1 MLAPLAWLKEYVDL
15 TLPIKELAE
24 RITLAGL
31 AVDAIRQV
39 GDWWDPEFI
48 RVGRVVRVAPH
59 PDADRLVLVD
69 VDFDGD
75 APQRVVTGA
84 PNLFQYRG
92 VDPLPV
98 LKVAFARAGAV
109 LVDAYSEERPR
120 PMKKLKPSKIRG
132 VESSGMVCSERE
144 LGLSEEHEGI
154 ILLPEDAPVG
164 TPLRDYLGDSVL
176 ELDLT
181 VDMARCYNMIGIARE
196 ISALTDAPLH
206 LPPDEFDADGNDQA
220 ADYVAVRIDEPTLC
234 NRYTA
239 IVIQDIAIGPSPKW
253 MQERLTKAGMR
264 PINNVVDITN
274 YVMLEWGQPLHAF
287 DYDILTRRAQQVGDA
302 TPTIVVRRAA
312 AGEKFTTLD
321 GVERKLDD
329 SMLMIAD
336 TLGSVAIAG
345 VMGGLESEVTDNT
358 HTVLL
363 ESATFDG
370 INNRRTSRA
379 LKLFS
384 EANFRFARGIPSKLN
399 AIAARRAAD
408 LMRQYAGG
416 RLVPGMVDAY
426 PVAQSEPIVYTT
438 DSDMARILGM
448 PVTLLQASDAL
459 ARLDF
464 QVRVVDEP
472 AAHAVTDATLGL
484 VRQAGEPLL
493 ECVAPWHRLDIR
505 YPADLCEEVARIIGY
520 EHVGSTLMR
529 DELPN
534 QRTNATLETE
544 EKIRDILIGCGLQD
558 TINYALTTPENHARL
573 IPTAGSGGSAN
584 GGDNV
589 ADGPFITL
597 ANPGAVER
605 RAMRRT
611 LLVSALENLQYNM
624 RYTNRMATFE
634 IGRVYLPENAAADS
648 ARPLPVEDRRVCI
661 VLAGP
666 RQPESFYNPAES
678 SGEMDFYD
686 LKGVVE
692 TLLER
697 LGFKQGEFEFH
708 ARPDAIA
715 FGPRCAEVFV
725 AGQSIGLAGE
735 IHPRVRA
742 AFDLPGTRVNIAEL
756 RLEPLVRPGYQHS
769 AVQPISSMPPVVED
783 LAFVVSEEITLRQ
796 LEQAIRAAGGDLL
809 TDLELFD
816 LYRGDPLPVGSK
828 SLAFRVTYQSP
839 DANLRDADVVKL
851 RERIVRR
858 VERETGGKLRG

>member
-1 MLAPLAWLKEYVDL
+1 MLAPLAWLKEYVDI
-15 TLPIKELAE
+15 TLPLKELAE

-48 RVGRVVRVAPH
+48 RVGQVLAVAPH

-69 VDFDGD
+69 VDFGGD

-92 VDPLPV
+92 VSPLPV

-164 TPLRDYLGDSVL
+164 APLRDYLGDSVL

-181 VDMARCYNMIGIARE
+181 VDLARCFNMIGIARE

-206 LPPDEFDADGNDQA
+206 LPPDEFPAEGEDQA
-220 ADYVAVRIDEPTLC
+220 SDYVAVRIDEPHLC

-239 IVIQDIAIGPSPKW
+239 IVIQDVAIGPSPKW
-253 MQERLTKAGMR
+253 MQDRLNKAGMR

-287 DYDILTRRAQQVGDA
+287 DYDVLLRRAQQVGDV

-312 AGEKFTTLD
+312 ADEKFTTLD
-321 GVERKLDD
+321 EVERKLDD

-336 TLGSVAIAG
+336 TLGSVALAG
-345 VMGGLESEVTDNT
+345 VMGGLESEVTDGT

-363 ESATFDG
+363 ESATFEG
-370 INNRRTSRA
+370 INTRRTSRT

-384 EANFRFARGIPSKLN
+384 EASYRFARGLPAKLN
-399 AIAARRAAD
+399 DVAARRAAD

-416 RLVPGMVDAY
+416 RLVPGMVDTY
-426 PVAQSEPIVYTT
+426 PVVQNEPIVYTT
-438 DSDMARILGM
+438 ASDMARILGM
-448 PVTLLQASDAL
+448 PVTLAQAAEAL

-472 AAHAVTDATLGL
+472 AAHAPEDATFGL
-484 VRQAGEPLL
+484 VRRAGEPLL
-493 ECVAPWHRLDIR
+493 ECIAPWHRLDIR

-520 EHVGSTLMR
+520 EHAGSTLIQ
-529 DELPN
+529 DELPP
-534 QRTNATLETE
+534 QRTNAVVDTE
-544 EKIRDILIGCGLQD
+544 ERIRDALIGSGLQD
-558 TINYALTTPENHARL
+558 TVNYALTTPESHARL
-573 IPTAGSGGSAN
+573 AVSAAGSASMA
-584 GGDNV
+584 
-589 ADGPFITL
+589 AGPYITL
-597 ANPGAVER
+597 ANPVAVER

-611 LLVSALENLQYNM
+611 MLVSALENLQYNL
-624 RYTNRMATFE
+624 RYTNRLAMFE
-634 IGRVYLPENAAADS
+634 IGRVYLPENADNS
-648 ARPLPVEDRRVCI
+648 RPVEDRRVSI
-661 VLAGP
+661 VLTGP
-666 RQPESFYNPAES
+666 RQPQSFYSTPES
-678 SGEMDFYD
+678 SAEMDFYD
-686 LKGVVE
+686 IKGVVE
-692 TLLER
+692 TLLDR
-697 LGFKQGEFEFH
+697 LGFKAGEYEFR
-708 ARPDAIA
+708 ARPDAES
-715 FGPRCAEVFV
+715 FGPRCAEVYV
-725 AGQSIGLAGE
+725 GGQSIGLAGE
-735 IHPRVRA
+735 LHPRVRA
-742 AFDLPGTRVNIAEL
+742 AFDLPSTRINIAEL
-756 RLEPLVRPGYQHS
+756 RIEPLVRSGYQKS
-769 AVQPISSMPPVVED
+769 SMRPISSMPPVVED
-783 LAFVVSEEITLRQ
+783 LAFVVNEEITLRQ

-809 TDLELFD
+809 VDVELFD
-816 LYRGDPLPVGSK
+816 LYHGDPLPAGTK
-828 SLAFRVTYQSP
+828 SLAFRVTYQSQ

>member
-1 MLAPLAWLKEYVDL
+1 
-15 TLPIKELAE
+15 
-24 RITLAGL
+24 
-31 AVDAIRQV
+31 
-39 GDWWDPEFI
+39 
-48 RVGRVVRVAPH
+48 
-59 PDADRLVLVD
+59 
-69 VDFDGD
+69 
-75 APQRVVTGA
+75 
-84 PNLFQYRG
+84 
-92 VDPLPV
+92 
-98 LKVAFARAGAV
+98 V

-154 ILLPEDAPVG
+154 ILLPEEAPVG

-181 VDMARCYNMIGIARE
+181 VDLARCFNMIGIARE

-206 LPPDEFDADGNDQA
+206 LPPDEFGAEGDDQA
-220 ADYVAVRIDEPTLC
+220 SDYVAVRIDEPALC

-239 IVIQDIAIGPSPKW
+239 ILIQDVAIGPSPTW
-253 MQERLTKAGMR
+253 MQDRLTKAGMR

-287 DYDILTRRAQQVGDA
+287 DYDILVRRAQQVGDV

-312 AGEKFTTLD
+312 ADEKFTTLD
-321 GVERKLDD
+321 EVERKLDD

-358 HTVLL
+358 RTVLL

-370 INNRRTSRA
+370 INSRRTSRA

-384 EANFRFARGIPSKLN
+384 EASFRFARGIPPKLN
-399 AIAARRAAD
+399 DIAARRAAD
-408 LMRQYAGG
+408 LMRQHAGG

-426 PVAQSEPIVYTT
+426 PVVQSEPIVYTT
-438 DSDMARILGM
+438 ASDMARILGM
-448 PVTLLQASDAL
+448 PVTLLQASEAL
-459 ARLDF
+459 ERLNF

-472 AAHAVTDATLGL
+472 AAHAPVDATFGL

-493 ECVAPWHRLDIR
+493 ECVGPWHRLDIR

-520 EHVGSTLMR
+520 EHAGSTLIQ
-529 DELPN
+529 DELPP
-534 QRTNATLETE
+534 QRTNAMVDTE

-573 IPTAGSGGSAN
+573 VPSVAGSAN
-584 GGDNV
+584 GAGDG
-589 ADGPFITL
+589 DGNTQYITL
-597 ANPGAVER
+597 TNPVALER

-611 LLVSALENLQYNM
+611 MLVSALENLQYNL
-624 RYTNRMATFE
+624 RYTSRLAMFE
-634 IGRVYLPENAAADS
+634 IGRVYLPENAEGP
-648 ARPLPVEDRRVCI
+648 RPVEDRRVCI

-666 RQPESFYNPAES
+666 RQPQSFYSTAES

-708 ARPDAIA
+708 ARPDAES
-715 FGPRCAEVFV
+715 FGPRCAEVYV
-725 AGQSIGLAGE
+725 GGQSIGLAGE

-742 AFDLPGTRVNIAEL
+742 AFDLPAATTTRVNIAEL
-756 RLEPLVRPGYQHS
+756 RIEPLVRSGYQKS
-769 AVQPISSMPPVVED
+769 TMRPISSMPPVVED
-783 LAFVVSEEITLRQ
+783 LAFVVNEEITLRK
-796 LEQAIRAAGGDLL
+796 LEQAIRAAGADLL
-809 TDLELFD
+809 AAVELFD
-816 LYRGDPLPVGSK
+816 LYRGEPLPAGTK
-828 SLAFRVTYQSP
+828 SLAFRVTYQGQE
-839 DANLRDADVVKL
+839 ANLRDADVVKL

>member
-15 TLPIKELAE
+15 TLPLKELAE

-31 AVDAIRQV
+31 AVDVIHQV
-39 GDWWDPEFI
+39 GHWWDPEFI
-48 RVGRVVRVAPH
+48 RVGQVVGVAPH

-69 VDFDGD
+69 VDFGGD
-75 APQRVVTGA
+75 AAQRVVTGA
-84 PNLFQYRG
+84 PNLFQYRSA
-92 VDPLPV
+92 DPLPV

-181 VDMARCYNMIGIARE
+181 PDMARCFNMIGIARE
-196 ISALTDAPLH
+196 IAALTGAPLH
-206 LPPDEFDADGNDQA
+206 LPPDEFPAEGDDQA
-220 ADYVAVRIDEPTLC
+220 ADYAAVRIDEPALC

-239 IVIQDIAIGPSPKW
+239 VLIQDVTIGPSPKW
-253 MQERLTKAGMR
+253 MQERLIKAGMR

-287 DYDILTRRAQQVGDA
+287 DYDILVRRAQQVGDA

-321 GVERKLDD
+321 EVERKLDD

-336 TLGSVAIAG
+336 TLGSVALAG
-345 VMGGLESEVTDNT
+345 VMGGLESEVTDGT
-358 HTVLL
+358 RSVLL
-363 ESATFDG
+363 ESATFEG

-384 EANFRFARGIPSKLN
+384 EASFRFARGIPPELN
-399 AIAARRAAD
+399 DIAARRAAD

-426 PVAQSEPIVYTT
+426 PVAQAEPIVYTT
-438 DSDMARILGM
+438 ASDMARILGM
-448 PVTLLQASDAL
+448 PVTLVQASEAL

-464 QVRVVDEP
+464 QVRVADEP
-472 AAHAVTDATLGL
+472 AAHAPADATFGL

-505 YPADLCEEVARIIGY
+505 YPADLCEEVARVIGY
-520 EHVGSTLMR
+520 EHVGSTLLQ
-529 DELPN
+529 DELPS
-534 QRTNATLETE
+534 QRSNIVVDTE
-544 EKIRDILIGCGLQD
+544 EKVRDILIGCGLQD

-573 IPTAGSGGSAN
+573 LPNGLSNGSAVT
-584 GGDNV
+584 D
-589 ADGPFITL
+589 AYITL
-597 ANPGAVER
+597 ANPVAVER

-624 RYTNRMATFE
+624 RYTNRLAAFE
-634 IGRVYLPENAAADS
+634 IGRVYLPENVEGP
-648 ARPLPVEDRRVCI
+648 RPVEDRRVCI
-661 VLAGP
+661 VLTGP
-666 RQPESFYNPAES
+666 RQPQDFYSTAES

-686 LKGVVE
+686 LKGLVE

-697 LGFKQGEFEFH
+697 LGFKRDEVAFH
-708 ARPDAIA
+708 AKPDADS

-725 AGQSIGLAGE
+725 EGQSIGLAGE

-742 AFDLPGTRVNIAEL
+742 AFDLPATRVTIAEL
-756 RLEPLVRPGYQHS
+756 RLEPLVRTGYQYS
-769 AVQPISSMPPVVED
+769 PMRPISAMPPVVED
-783 LAFVVSEEITLRQ
+783 LAFVVNEEITLRQ

-809 TDLELFD
+809 ADLELFD
-816 LYRGDPLPVGSK
+816 LYRGDPLPPGSK
-828 SLAFRVTYQSP
+828 SLAFRVTYQSQ
-839 DANLRDADVVKL
+839 DTNLRDAEVVKL